1 MSEPAVIGASPT
13 LGSAVPKDR
22 DPTLGSGT
30 DQITS
35 ASTER
40 DWTEVDAWAHH
51 IAEQL
56 SGAQRSSDGT
66 KDTSDG
72 DAVL

>member
-1 MSEPAVIGASPT
+1 VSEPAVIGASPT

-40 DWTEVDAWAHH
+40 DWTEVDLASDRATNYP
-51 IAEQL
+51 
-56 SGAQRSSDGT
+56 SGS
-66 KDTSDG
+66 
-72 DAVL
+72 